1 MVKKWNCRERVCT
14 DWNEN
19 SHKKAQEAQK
29 ETELVNLEFKMIADQ
44 FNSSFDLNFVLFV
57 PFCG

>member
-1 MVKKWNCRERVCT
+1 MG
-14 DWNEN
+14 WNEN
-19 SHKKAQEAQK
+19 GHKKAQEAQK